1 MAGLARLQSVEAP
14 DMTVPADDSGPV
26 VPFAPTTLEVRL
38 AHHTL
43 GVLLA
48 REERL
53 NAFDRT
59 MQEELERTWTWA
71 AEEPWVRV
79 LWLSGVG
86 DRAFCSGVDLQASA
100 AERERLGERRW
111 TEVSVI
117 GSRLTP
123 RQCGV
128 DKPFV
133 VAVNGVCAGGG
144 LYFVGDADICLCS
157 ANAWFTD
164 PHVSYGRVSALEPI
178 GLLRH
183 LPYQWVMRLALGGRH
198 ERIDAQTALRIGLV
212 TEVHPDPNAVRD
224 AAAALARRIATGAP
238 LALRGTVRAIRAALD
253 LPLDEALANGLR
265 IAQENTRTR
274 DHREGVRAQLEKR
287 EPRWEAR

>member
-1 MAGLARLQSVEAP
+1 MSPASRGTAP
-14 DMTVPADDSGPV
+14 AP
-26 VPFAPTTLEVRL
+26 PFSPTTLKLSL
-38 AHHTL
+38 ADHTL
-43 GVLLA
+43 GVVLS
-48 REERL
+48 REAQL

-71 AEEPWVRV
+71 GDQPWIRV
-79 LWLSGVG
+79 LWLSGAG
-86 DRAFCSGVDLQASA
+86 DRAFCAGVDVRASA
-100 AERERLGERRW
+100 EERQRLGERRW
-111 TEVSVI
+111 SEVAVM

-128 DKPFV
+128 DKPLL

-198 ERIDAQTALRIGLV
+198 ERINAATALRIGLV
-212 TEVHPDPNAVRD
+212 TEVHPDPATLRRE
-224 AAAALARRIATGAP
+224 AAALAARIATGAP
-238 LALRGTVRAIRAALD
+238 LALQGTVRAVRAALER
-253 LPLDEALANGLR
+253 PLSEALMAGLR

-274 DHREGVRAQLEKR
+274 DHREGVMAQLEKR
-287 EPRWEAR
+287 EPRWEAQ